1 MKKTIITAA
10 FSVLAF
16 VAQAQNRP
24 AFKDK
29 KTIILLGKTVQS
41 QDSVP
46 STAKTIIQIGADP
59 AHDSVEFKGK
69 TYIKIGKSMPHR

>member
-29 KTIILLGKTVQS
+29 KLL
-41 QDSVP
+41 
-46 STAKTIIQIGADP
+46 
-59 AHDSVEFKGK
+59 
-69 TYIKIGKSMPHR
+69 YC